1 MRKVTYI
8 LILGYLLLFA
18 ACHDI
23 TVGYLFTDE
32 AAYPVNKMEI
42 YNITN
47 KIAELQGLLDQFNE
61 EAASL
66 KADYDRLNAILTEK
80 TNELETYSKTVITP
94 IEDSLKMVS
103 ISEDKKK
110 ELENHLAEVELVAEA
125 IKAEKDV
132 AEQAVWDAQKKIDD
146 KADSMGIDSP
156 VLVAKQIAELE
167 NRVFYKAPWTTSVI
181 QGVLGTEPLM
191 YDVVDIKNENAENAE
206 KFRKYITAIGGG
218 RLNVNQNVDVPAG
231 EYIISIR
238 VSNEGREKVL
248 ADAFTFIVK

>member
-1 MRKVTYI
+1 MKKVTYL
-8 LILGYLLLFA
+8 LILGYLFLFA
-18 ACHDI
+18 GCHDI

-42 YNITN
+42 YNIPN
-47 KIAELQGLLDQFNE
+47 KIAELSSVLKQFNE
-61 EAASL
+61 EAAPL
-66 KADYDRLNAILTEK
+66 KAEYDRLNTILTEK
-80 TNELETYSKTVITP
+80 TNELQNYQTTVITP

-103 ISEDKKK
+103 ISEDKKM
-110 ELENHLAEVELVAEA
+110 ELEKRLAEVSLIAEA
-125 IKAEKDV
+125 MNTEKAV
-132 AEQAVWDAQKKIDD
+132 VTQAVWDAQKKIDD
-146 KADSMGIDSP
+146 KADSMGIASP
-156 VLVAKQIAELE
+156 VLVEKQIAELE

-191 YDVVDIKNENAENAE
+191 YDVVGVKNEKAENAE

-231 EYIISIR
+231 EYIISVR